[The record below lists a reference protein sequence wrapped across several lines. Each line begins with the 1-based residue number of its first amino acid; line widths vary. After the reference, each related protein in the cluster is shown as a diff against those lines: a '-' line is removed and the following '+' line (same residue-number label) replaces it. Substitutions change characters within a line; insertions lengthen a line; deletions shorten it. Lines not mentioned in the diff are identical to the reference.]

1 MEWILMKLWLD
12 DIRDPTNPYLMSSE
26 LWKFAA
32 TIDWTWAKTADEA
45 VAYLR
50 TGQVEFAS
58 LDHDLTQDQ
67 MRRGGFLGQVHEDGF
82 KSGYDVVCWL
92 EQHPEFWPL
101 KGVRVHSANPAGAA
115 RMRQVINRH
124 YRGEI

>member
-1 MEWILMKLWLD
+1 MTRLTRIFGRGL
-12 DIRDPTNPYLMSSE
+12 R
-26 LWKFAA
+26 
-32 TIDWTWAKTADEA
+32 
-45 VAYLR
+45 LR
-50 TGQVEFAS
+50 TKLLPTYVQGN
-58 LDHDLTQDQ
+58 LTQDQ